1 MLFRSPYKRLNVNKA
16 FMLPIIGLLVLRVAA
31 GRITS
36 ILVAPGQPYDDAW
49 MLLNSELTDHFI
61 IQNQPWHMLLIKDMG
76 YPVFL
81 AIVRHLGM
89 YYTDAISL
97 LWFLAAISF
106 TYFFITITQ
115 VKHRYILISI
125 FAFVLFS
132 PLAFDS
138 YVGLRVYRNGML
150 LPLYFVVLSMM
161 GIIFAKSFSDNP
173 NTHLRGQFI
182 FCLVFGFL
190 FTFTYYVKEDGLW
203 LLCCY
208 LAILMICCMKLL
220 LHKQESIKTR
230 LCMAVILWVPI
241 LVFSLGTTVY
251 KSINLKYFGVYEINT
266 RTEGELG
273 IFLKNIYNIKSQ
285 ERNGKIWAPTD
296 AIQKAFEASNT
307 LKSNPKLRDSVL
319 HTKWFGND
327 ITKNPIKG
335 DFLGW
340 VMMSSLSETQTCK
353 SILEQEDYLRKVN
366 REIDVAFQ
374 TGMLEKDDRIH
385 LTSSMGG
392 RTLKEIL
399 QLRFLLGYQYRTYI
413 TMHGVNYLPL
423 RNPLSISPD
432 DKTNH
437 TALISKFSKTTN
449 IDLTLENTNVNLAVI
464 FTKYLFLIY
473 AIAQSMMVVL
483 SLLGIRYGIKKI
495 FIHKENKM
503 KVKLSLVITIG
514 ALLLSI
520 IYGTAVGWFSEF
532 VYKEVDF
539 SLRFYGIGMI
549 PMLAMFEIFG
559 SYLFFFNRLNRNH
572 IQT

>member
-1 MLFRSPYKRLNVNKA
+1 MSFKSLPERLNESKA
-16 FMLPIIGLLVLRVAA
+16 FVLSLIGLLALRTAA
-31 GRITS
+31 GRIAS

-49 MLLNSELTDHFI
+49 MVLNSEITNHFI
-61 IQNQPWHMLLIKDMG
+61 VQNQAWQMLLIKDMG

-81 AIVRHLGM
+81 AVVRNLGM

-106 TYFFITITQ
+106 TYFFVMITHI
-115 VKHRYILISI
+115 KHRGILISI

-150 LPLYFVVLSMM
+150 LPLYFTALSMM
-161 GIIFAKSFSDNP
+161 GIMFARSFSDNP
-173 NTHLRGQFI
+173 ASCLRGQFI
-182 FCLVFGFL
+182 FYLFFGLL

-208 LAILMICCMKLL
+208 FAILVLCCIKLL
-220 LHKQESIKTR
+220 LYKQESIKSR
-230 LCMAVILWVPI
+230 LCMVVILCMPF
-241 LVFSLGTTVY
+241 LVFSLGTAVY
-251 KSINLKYFGVYEINT
+251 KSLNLKYFGVYEINT

-273 IFLKNIYNIKSQ
+273 IFLKNIYRIKSQ
-285 ERNGKIWAPTD
+285 ERSGKIWAPTD
-296 AIQKAFEASNT
+296 AIQKVFEVSET
-307 LKSNPKLRDSVL
+307 LQANPKLKDSIM
-319 HTKWFGND
+319 HTKWFGHD

-340 VMMSSLSETQTCK
+340 VMMSSLNETQTCK
-353 SILEQEDYLRKVN
+353 SILEQEEYLHKVN
-366 REIDVAFQ
+366 QEINTAFQ
-374 TGMLEKDDRIH
+374 TGLLEKDDHIH

-413 TMHGVNYLPL
+413 TMHDVNYFPL
-423 RNPLSISPD
+423 KNLLSISPD
-432 DKTNH
+432 DKTDY
-437 TALISKFSKTTN
+437 TALIAKFSNATN
-449 IDLTLENTNVNLAVI
+449 IDLTKENTNVNLATI
-464 FTKYLFLIY
+464 FTKCLFSIY
-473 AIAQSMMVVL
+473 AIIQSIMVVL
-483 SLLGIRYGIKKI
+483 SLLGIGYGIKKV
-495 FIHKENKM
+495 FITKDAKI
-503 KVKLSLVITIG
+503 KVKLSLVIAIG

-520 IYGTAVGWFSEF
+520 VYGTAVAWFSEF

-539 SLRFYGIGMI
+539 ALKFYGIGMI

-559 SYLFFFNRLNRNH
+559 TYLFFFERLSRSY
-572 IQT
+572 IKA